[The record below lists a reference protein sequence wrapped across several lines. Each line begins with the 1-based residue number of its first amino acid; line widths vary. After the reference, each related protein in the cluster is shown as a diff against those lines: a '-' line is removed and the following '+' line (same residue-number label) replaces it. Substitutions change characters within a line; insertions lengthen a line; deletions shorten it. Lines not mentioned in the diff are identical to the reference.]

1 MLPLDLFGKSLS
13 PPSIALPEENS
24 GVLSSGA
31 LTPQKRTTTEPHASV
46 PLAKR
51 LQLSSE
57 SDNFDL
63 FPEGSEN
70 STMNVVLGRSFSPNQ
85 LVSSPSSLDSSNVV
99 GTPAFITTLMM
110 KFIKFD
116 EQRQIDGEQAPFW
129 QPLVPPN
136 NADPLPLSNNNGPS
150 SIYPTAFEGMFT
162 FLNSAFNPLPIE
174 AMANTRSIGQPT
186 FGTQLALKKN
196 FKSEIPKSRSENDC
210 EMKDDDECLLSN
222 LPTSVDDLQDMEQQI
237 KLERQMNSPLTSHRQ
252 SPNYFEAGRMSAIS
266 GGSLGMDRVY
276 SSASNH
282 PDEELDADDM
292 EVAMINESFEEQQR
306 QYKLYCGEELKSA
319 FYSAP
324 VDGDLEF
331 LEPQPQPYPMPV
343 AVPDNDEPLYN
354 NEAIYRWREDSS
366 PQIQAFDTQLP
377 ADDLMST
384 VIPSL
389 EEAEQKPIPPLHSTA
404 GSSESFNL
412 YSSDSSHLVGSSSR
426 DILAATDED
435 VFATALSSANFVLG
449 SLDSPHKTPSD
460 LDPGDL
466 PLMMNAK
473 KKLEEPPESSEDE
486 ELAKAWETLE
496 KSGTAGDNVR
506 YYIPRNNVTPPG
518 PPVLENLVE
527 PPKNI
532 KALGHVTEIYEV
544 SGELDSEPMLQYF
557 QSIGM
562 KNFYQRDIDIQRAFL
577 VFASVEEAKF
587 AVENNKTKLQMR
599 LLEESPQFVKMKAL
613 KMHMELLPCAFE
625 KEAIQE
631 QDPKASSWQQPLPEP
646 IAGI

>member
-1 MLPLDLFGKSLS
+1 
-13 PPSIALPEENS
+13 
-24 GVLSSGA
+24 
-31 LTPQKRTTTEPHASV
+31 
-46 PLAKR
+46 
-51 LQLSSE
+51 
-57 SDNFDL
+57 
-63 FPEGSEN
+63 
-70 STMNVVLGRSFSPNQ
+70 MNIVLGRSLSPNQ
-85 LVSSPSSLDSSNVV
+85 LVSSPSSLDSSNVA

-110 KFIKFD
+110 KFIKFND
-116 EQRQIDGEQAPFW
+116 EQRQTDGEQVPFW
-129 QPLVPPN
+129 QPLMPPN
-136 NADPLPLSNNNGPS
+136 NADPTSPSSNNGS
-150 SIYPTAFEGMFT
+150 SPIHSTTAFED
-162 FLNSAFNPLPIE
+162 
-174 AMANTRSIGQPT
+174 AMANTRFIGQPAL
-186 FGTQLALKKN
+186 GTQLTLKNSMKPDM
-196 FKSEIPKSRSENDC
+196 PKSKSENDC

-222 LPTSVDDLQDMEQQI
+222 LPTSVDDLQDMEKQI

-319 FYSAP
+319 FYAAP
-324 VDGDLEF
+324 VDEDV
-331 LEPQPQPYPMPV
+331 EPPESQPYPMPV
-343 AVPDNDEPLYN
+343 VVPDNDEPLYN

-377 ADDLMST
+377 ADDLMSG

-389 EEAEQKPIPPLHSTA
+389 EEPEQKPIPPLHSTA
-404 GSSESFNL
+404 GSSESFNI

-426 DILAATDED
+426 DILSATDED

-466 PLMMNAK
+466 PLMMTAK
-473 KKLEEPPESSEDE
+473 KKLEEHPESSEDE
-486 ELAKAWETLE
+486 ELSKAWEKLE
-496 KSGTAGDNVR
+496 KAGTAGDNVR
-506 YYIPRNNVTPPG
+506 YYIPRNNVTPPA

-532 KALGHVTEIYEV
+532 KALGHVTEIYES
-544 SGELDSEPMLQYF
+544 SGELDSEPLLQYF

-577 VFASVEEAKF
+577 VFASVEEGR
-587 AVENNKTKLQMR
+587 V
-599 LLEESPQFVKMKAL
+599 SV
-613 KMHMELLPCAFE
+613 
-625 KEAIQE
+625 
-631 QDPKASSWQQPLPEP
+631 SVS
-646 IAGI
+646 

>member
-1 MLPLDLFGKSLS
+1 
-13 PPSIALPEENS
+13 
-24 GVLSSGA
+24 
-31 LTPQKRTTTEPHASV
+31 
-46 PLAKR
+46 
-51 LQLSSE
+51 
-57 SDNFDL
+57 
-63 FPEGSEN
+63 
-70 STMNVVLGRSFSPNQ
+70 
-85 LVSSPSSLDSSNVV
+85 
-99 GTPAFITTLMM
+99 MM
-110 KFIKFD
+110 KFIKFND
-116 EQRQIDGEQAPFW
+116 EQRQTDGEQVPFW
-129 QPLVPPN
+129 QPLMPPN
-136 NADPLPLSNNNGPS
+136 NADPTSPS
-150 SIYPTAFEGMFT
+150 SNDNGSNSIHSTTVFED
-162 FLNSAFNPLPIE
+162 
-174 AMANTRSIGQPT
+174 AMANTRSIGQPAL
-186 FGTQLALKKN
+186 GTQLTLRKN
-196 FKSEIPKSRSENDC
+196 LMKPEMPKSKSENDC

-222 LPTSVDDLQDMEQQI
+222 LPTSVDDLQDMEKQI

-266 GGSLGMDRVY
+266 NGSLGMDRVY

-282 PDEELDADDM
+282 HDEELDADDM

-324 VDGDLEF
+324 VDEDVEPP
-331 LEPQPQPYPMPV
+331 EPQSQPYPMPV

-377 ADDLMST
+377 VDELMSG

-389 EEAEQKPIPPLHSTA
+389 EEPEQKPILPLHSTA
-404 GSSESFNL
+404 GSSESFNI
-412 YSSDSSHLVGSSSR
+412 YSSDSSHLIESSSR
-426 DILAATDED
+426 DILSATDDD

-449 SLDSPHKTPSD
+449 SLDSPHKTPD

-466 PLMMNAK
+466 PLMMTAK
-473 KKLEEPPESSEDE
+473 KKLDEPPESSEDE
-486 ELAKAWETLE
+486 ELSKAWEKLE

-506 YYIPRNNVTPPG
+506 YYIPRSNVTPPA
-518 PPVLENLVE
+518 PPVLDNLVE

-532 KALGHVTEIYEV
+532 KALGHVTEIYES

-613 KMHMELLPCAFE
+613 KMYMELLPCSFE
-625 KEAIQE
+625 KEAMQE
-631 QDPKASSWQQPLPEP
+631 QGSTTTTATTSSWQQPLPEP